1 MRSIESMMA
10 KPKPK
15 KRTRRAVNARR
26 TLEERECA
34 AEKHLDAWL
43 GKMDQAMFKVKYY
56 RAVLKQVRRL
66 QAAKVFGDA

>member
-1 MRSIESMMA
+1 MPRLPA

-15 KRTRRAVNARR
+15 KRTRRAVNGRR

-43 GKMDQAMFKVKYY
+43 TKMDQAMTKVKHYQKE
-56 RAVLKQVRRL
+56 LKKARKM
-66 QAAKVFGDA
+66 QAQEKSKEVFG